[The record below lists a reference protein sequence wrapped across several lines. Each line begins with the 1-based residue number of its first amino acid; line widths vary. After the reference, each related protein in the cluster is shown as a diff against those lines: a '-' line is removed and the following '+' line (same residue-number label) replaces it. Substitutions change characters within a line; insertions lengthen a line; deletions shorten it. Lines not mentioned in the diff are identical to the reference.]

1 MLARRV
7 SYSLHSL
14 PAELPAVPRARAPS
28 PWRTPGARNRRRG
41 GAPAAACRHHR
52 NPPVRPPR
60 VGGTHFSIVSCLRRF
75 LLKHFLTIIFYCC
88 R

>member
-41 GAPAAACRHHR
+41 GAPPLLVVTTE
-52 NPPVRPPR
+52 NPPSVPLASGALTSASL
-60 VGGTHFSIVSCLRRF
+60 VVYAVFS
-75 LLKHFLTIIFYCC
+75 
-88 R
+88 